1 MTIPTLVTF
10 EQACAHLKI
19 TPMMAGSPLAVV
31 VDQDIQLKLDA
42 ATQLVCEYIADRH
55 PEDLDWIAEIEAWD
69 PSGSPAVMPPPV
81 VMLAILEQTAATYRF
96 RGDDANGD
104 DPQTMG
110 YLRPSVENLLS
121 RYKNRSF
128 A

>member
-19 TPMMAGSPLAVV
+19 AAVA
-31 VDQDIQLKLDA
+31 DPDLQLKIDA
-42 ATQLVCEYIADRH
+42 ATQLVCEYIADQH
-55 PEDLDWIAEIEAWD
+55 PANPDWIAEIEGW
-69 PSGSPAVMPPPV
+69 STSSPAAPPIV
-81 VMLAILEQTAATYRF
+81 VLAVLEQTAASYRF
-96 RGDDANGD
+96 RGDDAQSD
-104 DPQTMG
+104 DPQERG

-121 RYKNRSF
+121 RYKNRAF

>member
-1 MTIPTLVTF
+1 MTIPTIVTY

-31 VDQDIQLKLDA
+31 VDPDIQLKLDA

-81 VMLAILEQTAATYRF
+81 VMLAVLEQTAATYRF
-96 RGDDANGD
+96 RGDDANSD

-121 RYKNRSF
+121 RYKNRAF